1 MTQATPDRQPAL
13 TDSGLAGQPVVTFDG
28 SDDYLIGP
36 SISHN
41 QPFSVIGV
49 VRHHNA
55 DTAQRA
61 FFGGNDGPQ
70 AGAVVYTEGGVWRMF
85 AGSNLVSTIAVDDK
99 WHIVAA
105 VWRSNNGLLI
115 VDNLSVLG
123 GVSSRGIS
131 VLRLGGYGSSSS
143 NLVGPW
149 DGDIAEVVFYD
160 RALNHGEIAQ
170 ARASLGR
177 KYGL

>member
-1 MTQATPDRQPAL
+1 
-13 TDSGLAGQPVVTFDG
+13 FDG

-36 SISHN
+36 SIFQD

-61 FFGGNDGPQ
+61 FFGGNSGGQ

-85 AGSNLVSTIAVDDK
+85 AGSSLISTIAVDDK
-99 WHIVAA
+99 WHFVAA
-105 VWRSNNGLLI
+105 VWQSSSGLPI
-115 VDNLSVLG
+115 VDNPSIFGGVGNRSLSVP
-123 GVSSRGIS
+123 
-131 VLRLGGYGSSSS
+131 RLGGFGSNNT

-149 DGDIAEVVFYD
+149 DGDIAEVAFYD
-160 RALNHGEIAQ
+160 RALNTGEI
-170 ARASLGR
+170 
-177 KYGL
+177 